1 MAIVV
6 VWGQSNARSAGTTGL
21 DVPPSLQ
28 SLVGVS
34 IWNTFTQSIEP
45 YVAGVNSD
53 TFSMADRYPQKWGP
67 EAEFARLHREEHP
80 GDPVHILKCALGGT
94 KLGSTVGRNWR
105 PSLNELFLETTVH
118 LNTLKAALGGT
129 SVVSAVL
136 GMQGE
141 GDAAYGYLADQ
152 YEANKIEFYAAARQQ
167 WGDENTRFVDGRIS
181 INAIGLPY
189 AATVRAAQL
198 SAADSEMNAHLVTT
212 DDLPLGAGGLHFTA
226 EGVVALGNRMFHA
239 YARIAASD

>member
-45 YVAGVNSD
+45 YIAGVNSD

-67 EAEFARLHREEHP
+67 EAEFARLHREEYP
-80 GDPVHILKCALGGT
+80 DEPVHILKCALGGT
-94 KLGSTVGRNWR
+94 KLGSTVGRNWL

-152 YEANKIEFYAAARQQ
+152 YEANKIEFYTAARAQ
-167 WGDENTRFVDGRIS
+167 WGDANTRFVDGRI
-181 INAIGLPY
+181 NKYAVDLPY

-198 SAADSEMNAHLVTT
+198 SAAYNEVNAYLVTT
-212 DDLPLGAGGLHFTA
+212 DGLPLGADDLHFTA
-226 EGVVALGNRMFHA
+226 EGVVALGNRMFQA
-239 YARIAASD
+239 YARIAAPD